1 MDTEPSTPS
10 APPPRKRRCTTTN
23 VSKGFKKEFDAPPS
37 TLSNCPPSSHKSMP
51 FKLMVADWWLK
62 NHGDTKALDGATWLV
77 GFHSRL
83 KEEDLHLTDSKYLK
97 DLIVWHEGKRCV
109 T

>member
-1 MDTEPSTPS
+1 
-10 APPPRKRRCTTTN
+10 
-23 VSKGFKKEFDAPPS
+23 
-37 TLSNCPPSSHKSMP
+37 
-51 FKLMVADWWLK
+51 MVADWWLK

-109 T
+109 K